1 MRARA
6 RMSPMLGSP
15 FHLPVARIVVE
26 IGIVF
31 VRVNFLDVT
40 LVVVVFFRCFL
51 VVVVVVVVFFFSLD
65 GIYR

>member
-1 MRARA
+1 
-6 RMSPMLGSP
+6 MSLLFGSP

-26 IGIVF
+26 IGIVV

-40 LVVVVFFRCFL
+40 LVVVVVFFRCCL
-51 VVVVVVVVFFFSLD
+51 VVVVVVFFALD